1 MRVATLLLGL
11 TACDPQGARSPD
23 VLLVVMDTVRADRL
37 SLYGHDRPTSPYLE
51 RLAAAGVVFD
61 DCTTAGVWTWP
72 SHASLFTGE
81 LPTVH
86 GAHFAVGEP
95 EDGVWPHDEAVA
107 TRMRSDLPTLAEHF
121 VRAGYDTVSI
131 AANELLTPELG
142 LVRGFQEAYQIE
154 GDRGVV
160 EHAWEVLARPQTR
173 PLFLFINLMTA
184 HAPYTETGNP
194 WVAARRSELDPESA
208 PEWVRPYLVEGELR
222 GVDLRKN
229 EEVEVSG
236 VERYLRGS
244 LEIPPEGM
252 ELLLDLYDGELAL
265 VDELVAAVLAR
276 WYEGRGRDQSIVAVT
291 SDHGELFGEH
301 GLLEHRGHV
310 YPELVRVPLVIA
322 APGRLPAGVRVS
334 TPVQLHDLH
343 PMLREL
349 AGLEAPA
356 GSLDPV
362 MANTPRSDPIVAIA
376 WPSPVLA
383 RLVGG
388 RLARKW
394 VLYRTGEEAV
404 VSSDGGDAELY
415 DLATDP
421 SMTNDRSGEHPQRVR
436 TLLGRAEPLLAE
448 TGPLPTKDLVFSK
461 ALQDRLRAL
470 GYVGE

>member
-1 MRVATLLLGL
+1 
-11 TACDPQGARSPD
+11 
-23 VLLVVMDTVRADRL
+23 
-37 SLYGHDRPTSPYLE
+37 
-51 RLAAAGVVFD
+51 
-61 DCTTAGVWTWP
+61 
-72 SHASLFTGE
+72 
-81 LPTVH
+81 
-86 GAHFAVGEP
+86 
-95 EDGVWPHDEAVA
+95 
-107 TRMRSDLPTLAEHF
+107 
-121 VRAGYDTVSI
+121 
-131 AANELLTPELG
+131 
-142 LVRGFQEAYQIE
+142 
-154 GDRGVV
+154 
-160 EHAWEVLARPQTR
+160 
-173 PLFLFINLMTA
+173 
-184 HAPYTETGNP
+184 
-194 WVAARRSELDPESA
+194 
-208 PEWVRPYLVEGELR
+208 
-222 GVDLRKN
+222 
-229 EEVEVSG
+229 
-236 VERYLRGS
+236 
-244 LEIPPEGM
+244 M

-265 VDELVAAVLAR
+265 VDELMAAVLAR

-394 VLYRTGEEAV
+394 VLYRTSEEAV

-461 ALQDRLRAL
+461 ALRDRLRAL